1 MKQYLKG
8 HHFDI
13 AWKNKKMQSI
23 SAQGSLAYNNTLE
36 SGVPH
41 YLNNI
46 SAIENFKKDQ
56 RASHFKMGY
65 DEQRPITAKITNDN
79 KEN

>member
-1 MKQYLKG
+1 
-8 HHFDI
+8 
-13 AWKNKKMQSI
+13 MQSI
-23 SAQGSLAYNNTLE
+23 SAQGSSANNNTLE

-41 YLNNI
+41 YLNDV
-46 SAIENFKKDQ
+46 SAIESFKKDQ

-65 DEQRPITAKITNDN
+65 DELRPITAKITNEN